1 MIAIIDY
8 GMGNLRSVQKG
19 FEKIGHSTVVTSDP
33 EQVKAAAKVVLPG
46 VGAFEDAIAEL
57 RRRDLVGPVKEA
69 IDSGKPFLGICLG
82 LQLLF
87 ERSYENGEHEGLG
100 VLKGN
105 VVRFEIP
112 PEYSVPHMGWNQ
124 LAICRCAPIL
134 EGFNDGTFVY
144 FVHSYYVVP
153 EEPDVIA
160 TQTDYPG
167 PFCSMVWRD
176 NLFATQFHPEKSQAD
191 GLQML
196 RKFAEL

>member
-1 MIAIIDY
+1 MIAVVDY
-8 GMGNLRSVQKG
+8 GMGNLRSVQKA
-19 FEKIGHSTVVTSDP
+19 FEKVGHPALVTSDP
-33 EQVKAAAKVVLPG
+33 EQVEAASKIVLPG

-57 RRRDLVGPVKEA
+57 RRRNLVDPVKNA
-69 IDSGKPFLGICLG
+69 ICVGKPFLGICLG

-100 VLKGN
+100 ILKGK
-105 VVRFEIP
+105 VVRFSIP

-124 LAICRCAPIL
+124 LAIRRPAPIL
-134 EGFNDGTFVY
+134 EGLQDGTFVY

-153 EEPDVIA
+153 EESEVIA
-160 TQTDYPG
+160 AQTDYPG

-191 GLQML
+191 GLRML
-196 RKFAEL
+196 RKFGEL